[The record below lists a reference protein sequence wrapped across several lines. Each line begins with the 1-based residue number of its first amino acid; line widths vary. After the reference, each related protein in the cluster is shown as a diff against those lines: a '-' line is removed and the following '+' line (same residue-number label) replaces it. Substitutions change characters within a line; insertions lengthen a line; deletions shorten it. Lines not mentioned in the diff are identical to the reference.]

1 MYQFSSAQI
10 LTAARVIAQAKRL
23 VAFTGSGMSKE
34 SGIPTFRDPGG
45 LWDRFDPEELSF
57 QALTTKSLAKGRLP
71 KGAFAAFFLEFIATL
86 KRAAPNPGHA
96 ALKAFE
102 DLGFLKAVIT
112 QNIDNLHAEA
122 GNDYV
127 VELHGNIYRFVC
139 LNCQKKRLLGK
150 EDFFCLAHTFIEA
163 LQSADAQRVLSAIPR
178 CACGG
183 AMRPDIVGF
192 GEPIQGLDRALSL
205 TVQSDVLL
213 IVGTSGEVMPAASL
227 PEHAK
232 RSGATLIEVN
242 LSHGAFPE
250 CTDLYIQGSAATV
263 LPKIALEIEG

>member
-10 LTAARVIAQAKRL
+10 LTAARIIVQAKRL
-23 VAFTGSGMSKE
+23 VVFTGSGMSKE

-57 QALTTKSLAKGRLP
+57 QTLIKSLAQGRFP
-71 KGAFAAFFLEFIATL
+71 EGAFAAFFLEFIKTL
-86 KRAAPNPGHA
+86 KRATPNPGHA
-96 ALKAFE
+96 ALKALE
-102 DLGFLKAVIT
+102 DLGILKAVIT

-122 GNDYV
+122 GNNQV
-127 VELHGNIYRFVC
+127 VELHGNIYMFVC
-139 LNCQKKRLLGK
+139 LNCQNKRFFGK
-150 EDFFCLAHTFIEA
+150 EGFLRLAHTFIEA
-163 LQSADAQRVLSAIPR
+163 LQSADAQRVFSAVPR
-178 CACGG
+178 CSCGG

-192 GEPIQGLDRALSL
+192 GEPIKNFDRALSL
-205 TVQSDVLL
+205 TVQSDVFL

-263 LPKIALEIEG
+263 LPKIALEIED